1 MRKFFLLAA
10 LAIVGAVHANNALPP
25 VQYIAGA
32 PACPSD
38 LDIKNI
44 ETRLSARVVPPDN
57 AGSLH
62 QEKAKAMTCR
72 TAGGRYSQDDWK
84 RMKAVTRGDQ

>member
-1 MRKFFLLAA
+1 MSKFFLLAA
-10 LAIVGAVHANNALPP
+10 FAMAGAAHASNTLPP
-25 VQYIAGA
+25 VQYIGGT

-38 LDIKNI
+38 LDIKNM
-44 ETRLSARVVPPDN
+44 ETRLSARVVAPDN
-57 AGSLH
+57 ASSLH
-62 QEKAKAMTCR
+62 LEKAKAMTCR